1 MKTSGMGNM
10 RRHWRSSS
18 RYWDQ
23 NQRAARLPL
32 PATMLPAPI
41 PNSTGL
47 DTSLFSDLSLC
58 SHVCSLILNTHMNV
72 PPQIQAG
79 LSALEDALKSGYE
92 DFKVT
97 TSSFARLLHELET
110 NKFQTN
116 DTRLISCS
124 ESAPTRISKTWGK
137 QRNSSPCWRTTTS
150 RSSTRTPSTQSNHC
164 SGSASSEQLK
174 HGGSSSR
181 QCLSSLVLHF
191 CILHEPTVL
200 SSCPYSS
207 SHSPSVGS
215 LAILGET
222 CT

>member
-10 RRHWRSSS
+10 RRRWRSSS

-58 SHVCSLILNTHMNV
+58 KACLLPNTHMNI

-97 TSSFARLLHELET
+97 ASSFASLLHE
-110 NKFQTN
+110 NQ
-116 DTRLISCS
+116 
-124 ESAPTRISKTWGK
+124 
-137 QRNSSPCWRTTTS
+137 
-150 RSSTRTPSTQSNHC
+150 
-164 SGSASSEQLK
+164 
-174 HGGSSSR
+174 
-181 QCLSSLVLHF
+181 
-191 CILHEPTVL
+191 
-200 SSCPYSS
+200 
-207 SHSPSVGS
+207 
-215 LAILGET
+215 
-222 CT
+222 